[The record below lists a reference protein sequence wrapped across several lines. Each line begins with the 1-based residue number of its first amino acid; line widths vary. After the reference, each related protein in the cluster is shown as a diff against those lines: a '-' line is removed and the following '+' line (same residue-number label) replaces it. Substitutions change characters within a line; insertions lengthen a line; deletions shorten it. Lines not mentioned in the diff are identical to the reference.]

1 MRMVA
6 AVFLTLGLSGCA
18 VFEDVMSFEDDDGQT
33 ARVSV
38 DQHAALIELSISTGR
53 YGVMLGQA
61 RDILRLPEPAMPTG
75 DSVSG
80 PADDQAQ
87 ERSRIATE
95 QARVAAE
102 FLEHR
107 VELLAGKSG
116 LVVFVA
122 KHGAFGERELGKRLM
137 RFFAGDA
144 RFFERGD
151 DGVLPTG
158 MILANVVPRHG
169 EREGVAPGFV
179 RQEEVL

>member
-102 FLEHR
+102 FLEDTAR
-107 VELLAGKSG
+107 ACNRRKLPKKVRLAACEQQKRMPIALKTPVAAELNAISNRNDQMSEYVIEWWDSVCATAPKPRN
-116 LVVFVA
+116 
-122 KHGAFGERELGKRLM
+122 GEPSACAIE
-137 RFFAGDA
+137 
-144 RFFERGD
+144 
-151 DGVLPTG
+151 
-158 MILANVVPRHG
+158 
-169 EREGVAPGFV
+169 
-179 RQEEVL
+179 